1 MTDARANRPSPAPPP
16 TLGMLRAQGV
26 TRFRVSCTEV
36 NCGHGADLMLDTL
49 GLSDDTPF
57 PSIARWRRWKCSHCG
72 SAKGECDAAVA
83 VSLTFE
89 FEGFAPSSLCRIFC

>member
-1 MTDARANRPSPAPPP
+1 MDDKRTTLEPP
-16 TLGMLRAQGV
+16 TIGFLRAQGV
-26 TRFRVSCTEV
+26 TRFRVSCSEV

-72 SAKGECDAAVA
+72 SRKVN
-83 VSLTFE
+83 VM
-89 FEGFAPSSLCRIFC
+89 PRWPYR